1 MHTPVVYQ
9 KAKCL
14 TSARKLKKKIRY
26 YTFLKK
32 SYFTQVMLNILLW
45 VVARKGHCS
54 ATKSG
59 LFLERILL
67 SLQKKFVSF
76 KKAVV
81 NYHYIAKNVNG

>member
-1 MHTPVVYQ
+1 MHTPVFYQ

-45 VVARKGHCS
+45 VVARKAHCS

-59 LFLERILL
+59 LFLKRILL
-67 SLQKKFVSF
+67 SLQKFSLLS
-76 KKAVV
+76 KK
-81 NYHYIAKNVNG
+81 HLSIIIT

>member
-1 MHTPVVYQ
+1 
-9 KAKCL
+9 
-14 TSARKLKKKIRY
+14 
-26 YTFLKK
+26 
-32 SYFTQVMLNILLW
+32 MLNILLW
-45 VVARKGHCS
+45 VAARKGHCI

-59 LFLERILL
+59 FFLERISL